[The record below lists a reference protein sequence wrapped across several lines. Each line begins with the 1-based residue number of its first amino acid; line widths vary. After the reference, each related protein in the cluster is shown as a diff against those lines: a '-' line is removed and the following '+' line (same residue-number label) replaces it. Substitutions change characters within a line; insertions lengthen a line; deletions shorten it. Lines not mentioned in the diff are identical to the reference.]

1 MQCER
6 SGSCAFHKIHGVVS
20 ARGYTM
26 KEKESL
32 RKFLNS
38 RSVANKVLLKQVTDF
53 VMWCEKW
60 KHEK

>member
-1 MQCER
+1 
-6 SGSCAFHKIHGVVS
+6 
-20 ARGYTM
+20 M

-38 RSVANKVLLKQVTDF
+38 RSVANKVLLEQVTDF

-60 KHEK
+60 KREERESYY